1 MFIYEP
7 TSGLDSSSSKAIC
20 ESLRKLCELGMT
32 ILAVIHQPR
41 YEIFEMFH
49 KVLLL
54 GKGGR
59 TVYFG
64 LTSEVESYFEKLG
77 FICPPKVNPS
87 DFLMDGILKK
97 KQPNLF

>member
-1 MFIYEP
+1 
-7 TSGLDSSSSKAIC
+7 
-20 ESLRKLCELGMT
+20 MT
-32 ILAVIHQPR
+32 ILAVVHQPR

-64 LTSEVESYFEKLG
+64 STKEVEAYFEKLG
-77 FICPPKVNPS
+77 FVCPPKVNLS
-87 DFLMDGILKK
+87 DFFMDGKFL
-97 KQPNLF
+97 